1 MKQINRLL
9 ILTVACSIAM
19 SGYSQQT
26 LSLVDCKDKALQN
39 NVAMKNSQ
47 LELEA
52 MQEVKKNAYTNYF
65 PKVSAS
71 MFGMKAMNPILEMDI
86 PGGNLPVY
94 DGNPANLA
102 TATQFAYFPGL
113 NMGVL
118 EEAQLGAINLV
129 QPVYTG
135 GRIAN
140 GNKLAQ
146 LGVDVKEK
154 QLDMTEYQVL
164 LQTEQQYWL
173 IVSLQE
179 KEKTIAKY
187 EELLSS
193 VEKQVNDAY
202 NAGLILK
209 NDLLKVQLKK
219 SELQANKSQL
229 KNGKKLATMQFC
241 QTIGIEYDSTLI
253 LSEDLQEVSLP
264 QTYFTTSQEAVSG
277 RIEYGLLQKSV
288 EAEQLQT
295 KMAKGEYMPQVAVGA
310 TGFYLDGILSD
321 VDGSSNGLVY
331 ATVSIP
337 ISDWW
342 GGTHKIKE
350 HQAKERIAQNTFD
363 DTQKLLALQIEKGWT
378 DVTQAYEQVQL
389 MQITASQA
397 EENLRVTQ
405 DSHINGLVTV
415 SDLLEAQAIVV
426 ETDDKLIEAKTKY
439 RLAIA
444 TYLQYTGKS

>member
-1 MKQINRLL
+1 MKSFL
-9 ILTVACSIAM
+9 IVTATCLIAL
-19 SGYSQQT
+19 SGYSQNV
-26 LSLVDCKDKALQN
+26 LSLAECKEKALQS
-39 NVAMKNSQ
+39 NVAMRNSQ

-71 MFGMKAMNPILEMDI
+71 LFGMKALDPIVEMDI

-102 TATQFAYFPGL
+102 TATEFAYFPGL
-113 NMGVL
+113 NLGVL
-118 EEAQLGAINLV
+118 EEAQLASINLV

-135 GRIAN
+135 GRISN

-154 QLDMTEYQVL
+154 QLDMTEDQVL
-164 LQTEQQYWL
+164 LLTEQQYWL

-187 EELLSS
+187 EELLNS
-193 VEKQVNDAY
+193 VAEQVNDAY

-209 NDLLKVQLKK
+209 NDLLKVQLKQ

-229 KNGKKLATMQFC
+229 TNGKKLATMQFC
-241 QTIGIEYDSTLI
+241 QTIGIEYDSMLV
-253 LSEDLQEVSLP
+253 LSEDLQEVTLP
-264 QTYFTTSQEAVSG
+264 QAYFAQSQEAVAN
-277 RIEYGLLQKSV
+277 RVEYQLLQKSV

-295 KMAKGEYMPQVAVGA
+295 KIAKGEFMPQVAVGA
-310 TGFYLDGILSD
+310 SGFYLDGIISD
-321 VDGSSNGLVY
+321 TDGNNNGLVY

-342 GGTHKIKE
+342 GGMHKIKE

-363 DTQKLLALQIEKGWT
+363 DTQKLLVLQIEKGWT

-389 MQITASQA
+389 MQNTARQA

-405 DSHINGLVTV
+405 DSYSNGLVTV

-444 TYLQYTGKS
+444 TYLQHTGK

>member
-1 MKQINRLL
+1 MKKL
-9 ILTVACSIAM
+9 IILAISLIGGVLVY
-19 SGYSQQT
+19 GQNT
-26 LSLVDCKDKALQN
+26 LGLEESKEKALQN
-39 NVAMKNSQ
+39 NVAMKNSA
-47 LELEA
+47 LEVKA
-52 MQEVKKNAYTNYF
+52 MQEVKKNAQTAYF

-71 MFGMKAMNPILEMDI
+71 LFAMKALDPLVEIDV

-94 DGNPANLA
+94 DGDPANLA
-102 TATQFAYFPGL
+102 TATEFAYFPGL
-113 NMGVL
+113 NLGVL
-118 EEAQLGAINLV
+118 EEAQVAAVNLV
-129 QPVYTG
+129 QPLYTG

-154 QLDMTEYQVL
+154 QLDMTEDQVL

-187 EELLSS
+187 EELLNS

-253 LSEDLQEVSLP
+253 LSEDLEEVTLP
-264 QTYFTTSQEAVSG
+264 QTHFTYSQEAISG
-277 RIEYGLLQKSV
+277 RIEYDLLQKSV

-295 KMAKGEYMPQVAVGA
+295 KMARGE
-310 TGFYLDGILSD
+310 
-321 VDGSSNGLVY
+321 
-331 ATVSIP
+331 
-337 ISDWW
+337 
-342 GGTHKIKE
+342 
-350 HQAKERIAQNTFD
+350 
-363 DTQKLLALQIEKGWT
+363 
-378 DVTQAYEQVQL
+378 
-389 MQITASQA
+389 
-397 EENLRVTQ
+397 
-405 DSHINGLVTV
+405 
-415 SDLLEAQAIVV
+415 
-426 ETDDKLIEAKTKY
+426 
-439 RLAIA
+439 
-444 TYLQYTGKS
+444 

>member
-1 MKQINRLL
+1 MKKLT
-9 ILTVACSIAM
+9 ILVSAIMFMTEA
-19 SGYSQQT
+19 YSQQSN
-26 LSLVDCKDKALQN
+26 LSLAECKKMGLQS
-39 NVAMKNSQ
+39 NVAMRNGK

-52 MQEVKKNAYTNYF
+52 SQHVKKNAYTNYF

-71 MFGMKAMNPILEMDI
+71 LFGMKAMDPLMEVNM
-86 PGGNLPVY
+86 PGGDLPVY
-94 DGNPANLA
+94 DGNPANLM
-102 TATQFAYFPGL
+102 TPTQFAYFPGV
-113 NMGVL
+113 NMGIL
-118 EEAQLGAINLV
+118 EEAQVGAINLV

-140 GNKLAQ
+140 GNKLAN

-154 QLDMTEYQVL
+154 QLALTEDQVL
-164 LQTEQQYWL
+164 LQVEQQYWL

-193 VEKQVNDAY
+193 VEKQVSDAY

-209 NDLLKVQLKK
+209 NDQLKVQLKQ

-229 KNGKKLATMQFC
+229 TNGKKLATMQFC
-241 QTIGIEYDSTLI
+241 QTIGIEYDSTLV
-253 LSEDLQEVSLP
+253 LSEDLQEVTLP
-264 QTYFTTSQEAVSG
+264 QAYFAQSQEAVAN
-277 RIEYGLLQKSV
+277 RVEYQLLQKSV

-295 KMAKGEYMPQVAVGA
+295 KMAMGEYLPQVAVGVS
-310 TGFYLDGILSD
+310 GIYLDGMIPD
-321 VDGSSNGLVY
+321 ADATSNGLLY

-342 GGTHKIKE
+342 GGSHKIKE
-350 HQAKERIAQNTFD
+350 HKAKERIAQNTFD
-363 DTQKLLALQIEKGWT
+363 DTQKLLVLQIEKGWT

-389 MQITASQA
+389 MQTTARQA

-405 DSHINGLVTV
+405 DSYSNGLVTV

-444 TYLQYTGKS
+444 TYLQFTGR

>member
-1 MKQINRLL
+1 MKRFL
-9 ILTVACSIAM
+9 IVITACSIAV
-19 SGYSQQT
+19 SSYGQNT
-26 LSLVDCKDKALQN
+26 LSLADCKEMALQS
-39 NVAMKNSQ
+39 NVAMRNSQ

-52 MQEVKKNAYTNYF
+52 MQEVKKNASTNYF
-65 PKVSAS
+65 PKVNAS
-71 MFGMKAMNPILEMDI
+71 LFGMKAISPIVEMDV

-102 TATQFAYFPGL
+102 TATEFAYFPGL
-113 NMGVL
+113 NMGL
-118 EEAQLGAINLV
+118 MEEAQLASINLV

-140 GNKLAQ
+140 GNKLAK

-154 QLDMTEYQVL
+154 QLALTEDQVL

-193 VEKQVNDAY
+193 VEKQVNDAF
-202 NAGLILK
+202 NSGLILK
-209 NDLLKVQLKK
+209 NDLLKVQLKQ

-229 KNGKKLATMQFC
+229 INGKKLATMQFC
-241 QTIGIEYDSTLI
+241 QTIGIDYDSMLV
-253 LSEDLQEVSLP
+253 LSEDLQEVNLP
-264 QTYFTTSQEAVSG
+264 QAYFTQSKEAVSG
-277 RIEYGLLQKSV
+277 RIEYELLQKSV

-295 KMAKGEYMPQVAVGA
+295 KMAKGELMPQAAVGA
-310 TGFYLDGILSD
+310 SGFYLNGVIPGADGRN
-321 VDGSSNGLVY
+321 NGLLY
-331 ATVSIP
+331 ATISIP

-342 GGTHKIKE
+342 GGTHKVKE
-350 HQAKERIAQNTFD
+350 HEAKVRIAQNTFD
-363 DTQKLLALQIEKGWT
+363 DTRKLLVLQIEKGWT
-378 DVTQAYEQVQL
+378 DVTQAHEQVQL
-389 MQITASQA
+389 MQTTARQA
-397 EENLRVTQ
+397 EENLRVTR
-405 DSHINGLVTV
+405 DSYNNGLITV

-444 TYLQYTGKS
+444 TYLQLTGR